1 MKIGSIILLA
11 ILAVV
16 VDAHPRKS
24 KTERKQ
30 RRRLRSASRFADITE
45 DLEQPLMD
53 KIKHRYEAG
62 MVELPPQQ
70 RSRALHSKSSKQQS
84 MVFAES
90 VPEASDRDV
99 VLVDDVSD
107 TRDMS
112 MSSTSMSMSM
122 YMSMPMSMS
131 MSMPLSMSMSL

>member
-16 VDAHPRKS
+16 VDAQPRKP

-30 RRRLRSASRFADITE
+30 QRRLRSASRFADITE

-62 MVELPPQQ
+62 MLELPPQQ
-70 RSRALHSKSSKQQS
+70 KSRALKSSKKQA
-84 MVFAES
+84 MTFVES
-90 VPEASDRDV
+90 VPETSDRDV
-99 VLVDDVSD
+99 VLVGDVSD

-122 YMSMPMSMS
+122 DMSMSMPMSMS
-131 MSMPLSMSMSL
+131 MSMPMSMSMSL

>member
-70 RSRALHSKSSKQQS
+70 RSRALHSKSSKKQS